1 METFA
6 SNVVRRIKKKASRN
20 QYRLELCDF
29 SVNITRT
36 TLLQAYAR
44 TVEIGIV
51 SIALIVIF
59 SSSLFFYLQNI
70 TEKTI
75 RDSLFEQQKGRQLQT
90 TKSLSEHIGS
100 DLNLVISMLDGLSN
114 SKYLQE
120 GQLYSA
126 EAKPLLNEKYD
137 QYSTIIN
144 RLFLVDKDNIMAV
157 SLAPRGSETFLGQ
170 DMSFRDWAKQTRIAN
185 SNSTGGTSLITIF
198 SGGFERQGIYR
209 IFITYP
215 IINRATNEFGGMVGA
230 SIPTIPFFSH
240 YGNVEEINT
249 QFLVA
254 LDQKGVILANGA
266 NQALAGRNF
275 FEKVVQ
281 GYINYNKRLDGLT
294 RDLLRGNPVFGVYND
309 GKAERLATQYPI
321 FIQGKPTYFIQ
332 LVTPTE
338 QIYSEVKQALFSEG
352 LKMFSLLA
360 GTMAAIAVLVVF
372 LIRWN
377 KILNKEVFLRTQ
389 ELFESER
396 RKRELEESYETMKR

>member
-1 METFA
+1 M
-6 SNVVRRIKKKASRN
+6 
-20 QYRLELCDF
+20 
-29 SVNITRT
+29 
-36 TLLQAYAR
+36 
-44 TVEIGIV
+44 
-51 SIALIVIF
+51 
-59 SSSLFFYLQNI
+59 
-70 TEKTI
+70 
-75 RDSLFEQQKGRQLQT
+75 
-90 TKSLSEHIGS
+90 
-100 DLNLVISMLDGLSN
+100 
-114 SKYLQE
+114 QE
-120 GQLYSA
+120 GQLYSV
-126 EAKPLLNEKYD
+126 EAKTLLNEKYD

-170 DMSFRDWAKQTRIAN
+170 DMSFRDWVKQTRITN
-185 SNSTGGTSLITIF
+185 SNNTGGASLTPIF

-215 IINRATNEFGGMVGA
+215 IIDHETNEFEGIVGA
-230 SIPTIPFFSH
+230 SIPTVPFFSH
-240 YGNVEEINT
+240 YGNIEQINT

-275 FEKVVQ
+275 FERVAQEYV
-281 GYINYNKRLDGLT
+281 NYNEILNRQT
-294 RDLLRGNPVFGVYND
+294 RDLLRGNPGFSVYND

-321 FIQGKPTYFIQ
+321 SIQGEPIYFIQ

-338 QIYSEVKQALFSEG
+338 QIYSKVKEVLFSEG

-360 GTMAAIAVLVVF
+360 GTMAAIAVLIVF

-396 RKRELEESYETMKR
+396 RKRELEESYETMKRYLDEALKEVSLWKRRHS

>member
-1 METFA
+1 M
-6 SNVVRRIKKKASRN
+6 RIS
-20 QYRLELCDF
+20 L
-29 SVNITRT
+29 TRT
-36 TLLQAYAR
+36 E
-44 TVEIGIV
+44 EIGIV
-51 SIALIVIF
+51 SIALIVVF
-59 SSSLFFYLQNI
+59 SFSLFFYLQNI

-75 RDSLFEQQKGRQLQT
+75 RDRLFEQQKDRQLQT
-90 TKSLSEHIGS
+90 TESLSEHIGS

-126 EAKPLLNEKYD
+126 EAQTLLKEKYD

-170 DMSFRDWAKQTRIAN
+170 DMTFRDWVKQTRTAN
-185 SNSTGGTSLITIF
+185 SNSTGGTSLTPIF

-215 IINRATNEFGGMVGA
+215 IINRATNEFEGMVGA
-230 SIPTIPFFSH
+230 SIPTVPFFSH
-240 YGNVEEINT
+240 YGNVEQINT

-254 LDQKGVILANGA
+254 LDQKGIILANGA
-266 NQALAGRNF
+266 NQALAGTNF
-275 FEKVVQ
+275 FERVAQEYV
-281 GYINYNKRLDGLT
+281 NYNEILNRLT
-294 RDLLRGNPVFGVYND
+294 RDLLRGNPGFSIYND

-321 FIQGKPTYFIQ
+321 SIQGEPTYFIQ

-338 QIYSEVKQALFSEG
+338 QIYSNVKDVLFFEG

-360 GTMAAIAVLVVF
+360 GTMAAIAVLIVF

-377 KILNKEVFLRTQ
+377 KILNREVLLRTR

-396 RKRELEESYETMKR
+396 RKRELEESYDTMKRYLDEALKEVSLWKRRHS